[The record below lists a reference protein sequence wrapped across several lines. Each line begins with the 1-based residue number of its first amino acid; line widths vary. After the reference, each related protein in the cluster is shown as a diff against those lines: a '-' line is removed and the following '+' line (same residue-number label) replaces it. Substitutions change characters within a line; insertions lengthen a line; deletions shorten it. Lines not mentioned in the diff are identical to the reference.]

1 MRAQMLNPG
10 AALIETEWTSY
21 TTDEKP
27 PPLASRL
34 ELRGL
39 VFALSRNRASDRSVV
54 ASSRGSPHVARQYLP
69 R

>member
-27 PPLASRL
+27 PPLASRA
-34 ELRGL
+34 RDR
-39 VFALSRNRASDRSVV
+39 FTAKSRDPIGQQFDV
-54 ASSRGSPHVARQYLP
+54 A
-69 R
+69 